1 VVHIRHTRVYLYY
14 AKLPNTYLARIAEHG
29 AHYAR
34 QFPSLEHKVKLYQ
47 SEGYSMK
54 KPEDQAKFYVQL
66 TKLLWYLSSGES
78 HVGYLYNSPRNP
90 FAPKLVIFPSD
101 IDVDG

>member
-1 VVHIRHTRVYLYY
+1 MVHIRHTRVYLFY
-14 AKLPNTYLARIAEHG
+14 AKLPNTYLARITEHG
-29 AHYAR
+29 AQYAR
-34 QFPSLEHKVKLYQ
+34 RFPEHQVKLCQ

-78 HVGYLYNSPRNP
+78 HVGYLCNSPRNP
-90 FAPKLVIFPSD
+90 FAPKLVLFP
-101 IDVDG
+101 

>member
-1 VVHIRHTRVYLYY
+1 
-14 AKLPNTYLARIAEHG
+14 
-29 AHYAR
+29 
-34 QFPSLEHKVKLYQ
+34 
-47 SEGYSMK
+47 MK
-54 KPEDQAKFYVQL
+54 KPEDQARFYVQL

-90 FAPKLVIFPSD
+90 FAPKLVILPSG